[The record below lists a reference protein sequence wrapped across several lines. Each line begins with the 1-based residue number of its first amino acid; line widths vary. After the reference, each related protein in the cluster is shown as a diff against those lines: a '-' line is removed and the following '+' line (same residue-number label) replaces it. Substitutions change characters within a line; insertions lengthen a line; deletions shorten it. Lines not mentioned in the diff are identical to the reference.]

1 MTTENAAVRDTGA
14 VATVIERRGGRG
26 AQTLGD
32 SVLSWAVGTV
42 RRLWREM
49 VGFGAVGLV
58 GVTCDIATFNLVIGV
73 LHAPKV
79 YGSLAGT
86 ALGTL
91 IGYLGNRFWVFRHR
105 ERRQSTAEVTL
116 YLLVSVIGM
125 LITAACVAFN
135 EYVLGYTSLLAANVA
150 QFIVGQGLGTVFR
163 FWAMHL
169 WVFPEAH
176 SAEAAAPP
184 QPVEPDAAA
193 LVEERRQLAEA
204 E

>member
-1 MTTENAAVRDTGA
+1 VF
-14 VATVIERRGGRG
+14 
-26 AQTLGD
+26 
-32 SVLSWAVGTV
+32 SWAVGTV

-49 VGFGAVGLV
+49 VGFGTVGLV

-73 LHAPKV
+73 FHAPKV
-79 YGSLAGT
+79 YGSLSGT

-105 ERRQSTAEVTL
+105 DRRQSTAEITL
-116 YLLVSVIGM
+116 YLLVSAAGM

-135 EYVLGYTSLLAANVA
+135 EYVLGYKSLLAANVA
-150 QFIVGQGLGTVFR
+150 QFIVGQGAGTVFR

-176 SAEAAAPP
+176 AAADADGEPP
-184 QPVEPDAAA
+184 RPAGGPDAADLA
-193 LVEERRQLAEA
+193 EPQLADA

>member
-1 MTTENAAVRDTGA
+1 
-14 VATVIERRGGRG
+14 
-26 AQTLGD
+26 
-32 SVLSWAVGTV
+32 VLSWTVGTV

-73 LHAPKV
+73 FHAPKV
-79 YGSLAGT
+79 YGSLSGT

-105 ERRQSTAEVTL
+105 ERRQSAAEITM
-116 YLLVSVIGM
+116 YLLVSMAGM

-135 EYVLGYTSLLAANVA
+135 EYVLGYKSLLAANIA

-169 WVFPEAH
+169 WVFPEPK
-176 SAEAAAPP
+176 AAAGPGAGAPP
-184 QPVEPDAAA
+184 RSDEPAATA
-193 LVEERRQLAEA
+193 LAAEPQLAEA